1 VKKNAIAGRRFESW
15 SALEG
20 HLEGWVR
27 DVADQRVHGTTGE
40 VPIERF
46 RRAEASALRSIA
58 SIRPFA
64 MMRELVRK
72 VQADCVIGVD
82 GNAYSVPWRLIGE
95 SVRVVIAG
103 DQLRISHAGREIA
116 VHQRRTGRFQRVVDP
131 LHFDG
136 VVGAGP
142 RAPTQIAPVSDT
154 AAAPEL
160 LRPLLEYERLVGGR
174 W

>member
-1 VKKNAIAGRRFESW
+1 
-15 SALEG
+15 LEA

-46 RRAEASALRSIA
+46 RRAEAGALRSVAGIL
-58 SIRPFA
+58 PFEMA
-64 MMRELVRK
+64 RELVRK

-116 VHQRRTGRFQRVVDP
+116 VHQRRTGRFERVIDP

-136 VVGAGP
+136 VVGSGP
-142 RAPTQIAPVSDT
+142 RAPVEIAAVSDT
-154 AAAPEL
+154 IAAPEL